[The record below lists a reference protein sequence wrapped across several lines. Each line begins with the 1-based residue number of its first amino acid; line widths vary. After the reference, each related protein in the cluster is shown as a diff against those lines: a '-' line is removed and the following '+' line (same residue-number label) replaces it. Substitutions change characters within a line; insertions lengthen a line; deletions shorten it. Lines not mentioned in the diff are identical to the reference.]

1 MNRAYYRVLS
11 TNYTQNL
18 RTKKFEAKVNEKKQK
33 LNLNKPIDQVTSQ
46 EACKVIQ
53 CDPSVHVFEE
63 FCQQIPALPSNRFL
77 DSVLA
82 KQPQIIHTIR
92 DVNKLF
98 HHYLQPI
105 LPSMICALT
114 IRICYGRQISL
125 VLLNT
130 YFNVTEVSVRKWYKW
145 IIAHKMKVRDYWI
158 EIPEVVVIPQINPK
172 PLSSPSIPTWLFKPL
187 IPKKIKIPY
196 APKRKGTYGPK
207 IP

>member
-1 MNRAYYRVLS
+1 
-11 TNYTQNL
+11 
-18 RTKKFEAKVNEKKQK
+18 
-33 LNLNKPIDQVTSQ
+33 
-46 EACKVIQ
+46 VIQ

-63 FCQQIPALPSNRFL
+63 FCQQIPRLLSNRLL
-77 DSVLA
+77 DSVLT
-82 KQPQIIHTIR
+82 KQSQIIHTIR

-172 PLSSPSIPTWLFKPL
+172 PLSSPSIPAIPEGLSLEIDHIKEKKSCEPKIPTWLFKP
-187 IPKKIKIPY
+187 IEFKKIKIPY